1 LVILVDSKIMKK
13 ILAPSLLAGDHG
25 NLGSSLSEVEQDGR
39 QWIHLD
45 LMDGHFVPN
54 LSFGPQTVADL
65 RPHSELFFDVHL
77 MLERPD
83 LYIDPFIKAGS
94 ELITIHLEPEYDH
107 QSTLNRIRDAGLKT
121 GLAINPDTPV
131 DLFYPYLSQIDLCLC
146 MTVNPGFGGQSFK
159 GYVLDKVKELSK
171 RRGEENHSF
180 LIEVDG
186 GVGPQHVQSCL
197 DAGVDVF
204 VAGTSYYK
212 SSTVERANFARSIG
226 EI

>member
-1 LVILVDSKIMKK
+1 MKK

-25 NLGSSLSEVEQDGR
+25 NLRSSLDEVESDGR

-65 RPHSELFFDVHL
+65 RSGSKLFFDVHL

-83 LYIDPFIKAGS
+83 LYLDPFIAAGS

-107 QSTLNRIRDAGLKT
+107 VSALKKIRDAGIQT

-131 DLFYPYLSQIDLCLC
+131 DLFFPYLDEVDLCLC

-159 GYVLDKVKELSK
+159 AYVLDKVRELSK
-171 RRGEENHSF
+171 RRAEGGHDF

-186 GVGPQHVQSCL
+186 GVGPQHVEECL
-197 DAGVDVF
+197 EAGVDVF

-212 SSTVERANFARSIG
+212 ANPEERAEFARSVG
-226 EI
+226 E

>member
-1 LVILVDSKIMKK
+1 MKK

-25 NLGSSLSEVEQDGR
+25 NLRSSLDEVESDGR

-65 RPHSELFFDVHL
+65 RSGSKLFFDVHL

-83 LYIDPFIKAGS
+83 LYLDPFIAAGS
-94 ELITIHLEPEYDH
+94 DLITIHLEPEYDH
-107 QSTLNRIRDAGLKT
+107 VSALKKIRDAGIKS

-131 DLFYPYLSQIDLCLC
+131 DLFFPYLDQVDLCLC

-159 GYVLDKVKELSK
+159 AYVLDKVRELSK
-171 RRGEENHSF
+171 RRAEGGHDF

-186 GVGPQHVQSCL
+186 GVGPQHVEECL
-197 DAGVDVF
+197 EAGVDVF

-212 SSTVERANFARSIG
+212 ANPEERAEFARSVG
-226 EI
+226 E

>member
-1 LVILVDSKIMKK
+1 MKK

-25 NLGSSLSEVEQDGR
+25 NLRASLDEVETDGR

-65 RPHSELFFDVHL
+65 RSGSKLFFDVHL
-77 MLERPD
+77 MLQRPD
-83 LYIDPFIKAGS
+83 LYLDPFIAAGS
-94 ELITIHLEPEYDH
+94 ELITIHLEPEYD
-107 QSTLNRIRDAGLKT
+107 QLSAVKKIRDAGIQT

-131 DLFYPYLSQIDLCLC
+131 DLFFPYLDNVDLCLC

-159 GYVLDKVKELSK
+159 AYVLDKVRELSK
-171 RRGEENHSF
+171 RRVEGGHDF

-186 GVGPQHVQSCL
+186 GVGPQHVEECL
-197 DAGVDVF
+197 EAGVDVF

-212 SSTVERANFARSIG
+212 ANPEERAEFARSVG
-226 EI
+226 E

>member
-1 LVILVDSKIMKK
+1 MKK

-25 NLGSSLSEVEQDGR
+25 NLRASLDEVETDGR

-65 RPHSELFFDVHL
+65 RSGSKLFFDVHL

-83 LYIDPFIKAGS
+83 LYLDPFIAAGS
-94 ELITIHLEPEYDH
+94 ELITIHLEPEYD
-107 QSTLNRIRDAGLKT
+107 QLSALKKIRDAGIQT

-131 DLFYPYLSQIDLCLC
+131 DLFFPYLDNVDLCLC

-159 GYVLDKVKELSK
+159 AYVLDKVRELSK
-171 RRGEENHSF
+171 RRVEGGHDF

-186 GVGPQHVQSCL
+186 GVGPQHVEECL
-197 DAGVDVF
+197 EAGVDVF

-212 SSTVERANFARSIG
+212 ANPEERAEFARSVG
-226 EI
+226 E

>member
-1 LVILVDSKIMKK
+1 MKK

-25 NLGSSLSEVEQDGR
+25 NLRSSLDEVESDGR

-65 RPHSELFFDVHL
+65 RSGSKLFFDVHL

-83 LYIDPFIKAGS
+83 LYLDPFIAAGS
-94 ELITIHLEPEYDH
+94 ELITIHLEPQYDH
-107 QSTLNRIRDAGLKT
+107 VSSLKKIRDAGIQT

-131 DLFYPYLSQIDLCLC
+131 DLFFPYLDEVDLCLC

-159 GYVLDKVKELSK
+159 AYVLDKVRELSK
-171 RRGEENHSF
+171 RRAEGDHDF

-186 GVGPQHVQSCL
+186 GVGPQHVEECL
-197 DAGVDVF
+197 EAGVDVF

-212 SSTVERANFARSIG
+212 ANPEERAEFARSVG
-226 EI
+226 E

>member
-1 LVILVDSKIMKK
+1 MKK

-25 NLGSSLSEVEQDGR
+25 NLRSSLDEVESDGR

-65 RPHSELFFDVHL
+65 RSGSKLFFDVHL

-83 LYIDPFIKAGS
+83 LYLDPFIAAGS

-107 QSTLNRIRDAGLKT
+107 VLSLKKIRDAGIQT

-131 DLFYPYLSQIDLCLC
+131 DLFFPYLDEVDLCLC

-159 GYVLDKVKELSK
+159 AYVLDKVRELSK
-171 RRGEENHSF
+171 RRAEGGHDF

-186 GVGPQHVQSCL
+186 GVGPQHVER
-197 DAGVDVF
+197 VF
-204 VAGTSYYK
+204 
-212 SSTVERANFARSIG
+212 RSRSG
-226 EI
+226 CFCGRNLLL

>member
-1 LVILVDSKIMKK
+1 MKK

-25 NLGSSLSEVEQDGR
+25 DLRSSLAEVEQDGR
-39 QWIHLD
+39 EWIHLD

-65 RPHSELFFDVHL
+65 RPHSKLFFDVHL

-83 LYIDPFIKAGS
+83 FYLDPFIAAGS

-107 QSTLNRIRDAGLKT
+107 QLALNKIREAGIKT

-131 DLFYPYLSQIDLCLC
+131 DLFFPYLDQVDLCLC

-159 GYVLDKVKELSK
+159 GYVLDKVKELSE
-171 RRGEENHSF
+171 RRDSGNHSF

-186 GVGPQHVQSCL
+186 GVAPQHVDDCL
-197 DAGVDVF
+197 EAGVDVF

-212 SSTVERANFARSIG
+212 SNSAERAEFARSVG
-226 EI
+226 EKN

>member
-1 LVILVDSKIMKK
+1 MKK

-25 NLGSSLSEVEQDGR
+25 NLRSSLDEVESDGR

-65 RPHSELFFDVHL
+65 RSGSKLFFDVHL

-83 LYIDPFIKAGS
+83 LYLDPFIAAGS

-107 QSTLNRIRDAGLKT
+107 MSALKKIRDAGIQT

-131 DLFYPYLSQIDLCLC
+131 DLFFPYLDKVDLCLC

-159 GYVLDKVKELSK
+159 AYVLDKVRELSK
-171 RRGEENHSF
+171 RRAAGGHDF

-186 GVGPQHVQSCL
+186 GVGPQHVEECL
-197 DAGVDVF
+197 EAGVDVF

-212 SSTVERANFARSIG
+212 ANPEERAEFARSVG
-226 EI
+226 E

>member
-1 LVILVDSKIMKK
+1 MEK

-25 NLGSSLSEVEQDGR
+25 NLRKSLAEVEEDGR
-39 QWIHLD
+39 KWIHLD

-65 RPHSELFFDVHL
+65 RPHSKLFFDVHL
-77 MLERPD
+77 MLDRPD
-83 LYIDPFIKAGS
+83 LYLDPFIAAGS
-94 ELITIHLEPEYDH
+94 ELITIHLEPDYDH
-107 QSTLNRIRDAGLKT
+107 QAALDKIRNAGLKT

-131 DLFYPYLSQIDLCLC
+131 DLFFPYLDQVDLFLC

-159 GYVLDKVKELSK
+159 NYVLEKVQELSD
-171 RRGEENHSF
+171 RRKSGGHTF

-186 GVGPQHVQSCL
+186 GVGPQHVENCL
-197 DAGVDVF
+197 DAGVDIF

-212 SSTVERANFARSIG
+212 STPDERANFARSVG
-226 EI
+226 ENF

>member
-1 LVILVDSKIMKK
+1 MMNK

-25 NLGSSLSEVEQDGR
+25 NLRSSLMEVENDGR
-39 QWIHLD
+39 EWIHLD

-65 RPHSELFFDVHL
+65 RPHSKLFFDVHL
-77 MLERPD
+77 MLDRPD
-83 LYIDPFIKAGS
+83 LYLDAFIDAGS

-107 QSTLNRIRDAGLKT
+107 QSALDRIRAAGLKT

-131 DLFYPYLSQIDLCLC
+131 DLFFPYLDQVDLCLC

-159 GYVLDKVKELSK
+159 EYVLEKVGELSA
-171 RRGEENHSF
+171 RRKSENQSF

-186 GVGPQHVQSCL
+186 GVGPQHVEECL

-212 SSTVERANFARSIG
+212 SSPDERTKFARSIG
-226 EI
+226 ERV

>member
-1 LVILVDSKIMKK
+1 MKK

-25 NLGSSLSEVEQDGR
+25 NLRSSLDEVESDGR

-65 RPHSELFFDVHL
+65 RSGSKLFFDVHL

-83 LYIDPFIKAGS
+83 LYLDPFIAAGS
-94 ELITIHLEPEYDH
+94 ELITIHLEPQYDH
-107 QSTLNRIRDAGLKT
+107 VSSLKKIRDAGIQT

-131 DLFYPYLSQIDLCLC
+131 DLFFPYLDEVDLCLC

-159 GYVLDKVKELSK
+159 AYVLDKVRELSK
-171 RRGEENHSF
+171 RRAEGAHDF

-186 GVGPQHVQSCL
+186 GVGPQHVEACL

-212 SSTVERANFARSIG
+212 ANPEERAEFARSVG
-226 EI
+226 E

>member
-1 LVILVDSKIMKK
+1 MEK

-25 NLGSSLSEVEQDGR
+25 NLRKSLAEVEEDGR
-39 QWIHLD
+39 KWIHLD

-65 RPHSELFFDVHL
+65 RPYSKLFFDVHL
-77 MLERPD
+77 MLDRPD
-83 LYIDPFIKAGS
+83 LYLDPFIAAGS
-94 ELITIHLEPEYDH
+94 ELITIHLEPDYDH
-107 QSTLNRIRDAGLKT
+107 QAALDKIRNAGLKT

-131 DLFYPYLSQIDLCLC
+131 DLFFPYLDQVDLFLC

-159 GYVLDKVKELSK
+159 GYVLEKVQELSD
-171 RRGEENHSF
+171 RRKSGGHSF

-186 GVGPQHVQSCL
+186 GVGPQHVENCL
-197 DAGVDVF
+197 DAGVDIF

-212 SSTVERANFARSIG
+212 STPDERANFARSVG
-226 EI
+226 ENF

>member
-1 LVILVDSKIMKK
+1 MEK

-25 NLGSSLSEVEQDGR
+25 NLRKSLAEVEEDGR
-39 QWIHLD
+39 KWIHLD

-65 RPHSELFFDVHL
+65 RPHSKLFFDVHL
-77 MLERPD
+77 MLDRPD
-83 LYIDPFIKAGS
+83 LYLDPFIAAGS
-94 ELITIHLEPEYDH
+94 ELITIHLEPDYDH
-107 QSTLNRIRDAGLKT
+107 QAALDKIRNAGLKT

-131 DLFYPYLSQIDLCLC
+131 DLFFPYLDQVDLFLC

-159 GYVLDKVKELSK
+159 DYVLEKVQELSD
-171 RRGEENHSF
+171 RRKSGGHSF

-186 GVGPQHVQSCL
+186 GVGPQHVENCL
-197 DAGVDVF
+197 DAGVDIF

-212 SSTVERANFARSIG
+212 STPDERANFARSVG
-226 EI
+226 ENF

>member
-1 LVILVDSKIMKK
+1 MKK

-25 NLGSSLSEVEQDGR
+25 NLRSSLDEVESDGR

-54 LSFGPQTVADL
+54 LSFGPQTVSDL
-65 RPHSELFFDVHL
+65 RSGSKLFFDVHL

-83 LYIDPFIKAGS
+83 LYLDPFIAAGS

-107 QSTLNRIRDAGLKT
+107 VSSLKKIRDAGIQT

-131 DLFYPYLSQIDLCLC
+131 DLFFPYLAEVDLCLC

-159 GYVLDKVKELSK
+159 AYVLDKVRELSK
-171 RRGEENHSF
+171 RRAEGGHDF

-186 GVGPQHVQSCL
+186 GVGPQHVEECL
-197 DAGVDVF
+197 EAGVDVF

-212 SSTVERANFARSIG
+212 ANPEERAEFARSVG
-226 EI
+226 E

>member
-1 LVILVDSKIMKK
+1 MNK
-13 ILAPSLLAGDHG
+13 ILAHSLLAGDHG
-25 NLGSSLSEVEQDGR
+25 NLRSSLMEVENDGR
-39 QWIHLD
+39 EWIHLD

-65 RPHSELFFDVHL
+65 RPHSKLFFDVHL
-77 MLERPD
+77 MLDRPD
-83 LYIDPFIKAGS
+83 LYLDAFIDAGS

-107 QSTLNRIRDAGLKT
+107 QSALDRIRAAGLKT

-131 DLFYPYLSQIDLCLC
+131 DLFFPYLDQVDLCLC

-159 GYVLDKVKELSK
+159 EYVLEKVGELSA
-171 RRGEENHSF
+171 RRRSENHSF
-180 LIEVDG
+180 FIEVDG
-186 GVGPQHVQSCL
+186 GVGPQHVEECL

-212 SSTVERANFARSIG
+212 SSPDERTKFARSIG
-226 EI
+226 ERV

>member
-1 LVILVDSKIMKK
+1 MKK

-25 NLGSSLSEVEQDGR
+25 NLKSSLMEVENDGR

-65 RPHSELFFDVHL
+65 RPHSNLFFDVHL

-83 LYIDPFIKAGS
+83 LYLDPFIDAGS
-94 ELITIHLEPEYDH
+94 QLITIHLEPEYDH
-107 QSTLNRIRDAGLKT
+107 QKALDKIRNAGLQT

-131 DLFYPYLSQIDLCLC
+131 DLFYPYLDQVDLCLC

-159 GYVLDKVKELSK
+159 GYVLEKVRNLSDHRK
-171 RRGEENHSF
+171 SNGHSF

-186 GVGPQHVQSCL
+186 GVGPQHVEECL

-212 SSTVERANFARSIG
+212 SNSEERAEFARSIG
-226 EI
+226 DDIP

>member
-1 LVILVDSKIMKK
+1 MKK

-25 NLGSSLSEVEQDGR
+25 NLRSSLDEVESDGR

-65 RPHSELFFDVHL
+65 RSGSKLFFDVHL

-83 LYIDPFIKAGS
+83 LYLDPFIAAGS

-107 QSTLNRIRDAGLKT
+107 VSSLKKIRDAGIQT

-131 DLFYPYLSQIDLCLC
+131 DLFFPYLHEVDLCLC

-159 GYVLDKVKELSK
+159 AYVLDKVRELSK
-171 RRGEENHSF
+171 RRAEGGYDF

-186 GVGPQHVQSCL
+186 GVGPQHVEECL
-197 DAGVDVF
+197 EAGVDVF

-212 SSTVERANFARSIG
+212 ANPEERAEFARSVG
-226 EI
+226 E

>member
-1 LVILVDSKIMKK
+1 MKK

-25 NLGSSLSEVEQDGR
+25 NLRSSLDEVESDGR

-65 RPHSELFFDVHL
+65 RSGSKLFFDVHL

-83 LYIDPFIKAGS
+83 LYLDPFIAAGS

-107 QSTLNRIRDAGLKT
+107 VSSLKKIRDAGIQA

-131 DLFYPYLSQIDLCLC
+131 DLFFPYLDEVDLCLC

-159 GYVLDKVKELSK
+159 AYVLDKVRELSK
-171 RRGEENHSF
+171 RRAEGGHEF

-186 GVGPQHVQSCL
+186 GVGPQHVEECL
-197 DAGVDVF
+197 EAGVDVF

-212 SSTVERANFARSIG
+212 ANPEERAEFARSVG
-226 EI
+226 E